1 MNSLG
6 KVVSI
11 TFAIIAFVLVY
22 MIGVP
27 YLISAQNTLMV
38 IAGFALIIG
47 GAVGAVVYAIYAF
60 TLKSQIKQADINE

>member
-1 MNSLG
+1 MESLG

-38 IAGFALIIG
+38 IAGFALIVAG
-47 GAVGAVVYAIYAF
+47 VVGTVVFAIRAF
-60 TLKSQIKQADINE
+60 TYKSQTKEKVDE